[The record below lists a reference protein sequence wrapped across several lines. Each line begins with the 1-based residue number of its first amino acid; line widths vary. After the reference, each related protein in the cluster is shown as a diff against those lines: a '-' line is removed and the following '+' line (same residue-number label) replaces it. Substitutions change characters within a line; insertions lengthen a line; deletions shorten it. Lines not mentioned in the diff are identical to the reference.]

1 MRNVIFLLAGLP
13 LFGQDSLTLQSKSI
27 AAQEQAV
34 AQRMRAS
41 LDLQVASVRK
51 QARLPAQSATAFLVA
66 SLEDTKADAPVA
78 PDLNCDPLPPMR
90 VGKLVED
97 ASRRSG
103 VSAGLLNAVMREESA
118 FRPCAVSGKGARG
131 LMQLMPAAMEDFGVT
146 DAFDPE
152 QNVSAGAALL
162 KQLIERY
169 GGDLN
174 RVLGAYNAGP
184 ARVDAAGGVP
194 PFPETRRYV
203 DRILGNIDPGSGST
217 GLLR

>member
-1 MRNVIFLLAGLP
+1 MSILLLLATGLAA
-13 LFGQDSLTLQSKSI
+13 FGQEPLTLQGKSI

-51 QARLPAQSATAFLVA
+51 QANLSPQIEQAFFVI
-66 SLEDTKADAPVA
+66 APVEAAAA
-78 PDLNCDPLPPMR
+78 PGFGCDPLPPMR

-103 VSAGLLNAVMREESA
+103 VSADLLRAVMLEESA
-118 FRPCAVSGKGARG
+118 FRPCAVSDKGARG

-162 KQLIERY
+162 KQLLGRY

-184 ARVDAAGGVP
+184 ARVDAADGVP
-194 PFPETRRYV
+194 AFPETLRYV
-203 DRILGNIDPGSGST
+203 DRILGRLP
-217 GLLR
+217 